1 MDNAPVLRMI
11 ALVGILSAMVW
22 TQNDSFNDS
31 YNMNFYEARAKL
43 MASRGLE

>member
-22 TQNDSFNDS
+22 TQNDG

-43 MASRGLE
+43 MASMGLE